1 MFRKSIILII
11 ALLAVGLP
19 AVQAQGGGRSTD
31 PALNGTWVIE
41 EGGEELEWTF
51 TNGKFV
57 MSADDEDVTRGT
69 YTTNG
74 RNLTVVI
81 TAMKFGTP
89 DWETDGSKFRQW
101 PQFTYY
107 TNGYIL
113 TLTFGEKTLT
123 FTRKR

>member
-41 EGGEELEWTF
+41 EGGEKIGEWTF

-57 MSADDEDVTRGT
+57 IRDEDDEDVFRGT

-74 RNLTVVI
+74 RNLTMVFAWQRVF
-81 TAMKFGTP
+81 FGKE
-89 DWETDGSKFRQW
+89 ETLQ
-101 PQFTYY
+101 PQQCPYY

-113 TLTFGEKTLT
+113 TITFGEETFTL
-123 FTRKR
+123 TRKR